1 MIWTILQ
8 TIGSLLSGGSILT
21 AFILYRKEK
30 NDSDIREVRQSV
42 ADMRTV
48 LSEQYSLLKNS
59 YMFSYAEEYFSN
71 RYVQHYLHDLGMY
84 IENNLDKSLDEIKA
98 YCRESKAW
106 DLMLEFPILRQNVSQ
121 GQYCANNTKITRGIT
136 YSLADI
142 KGLARMLELFQN
154 EAYKLDNSIENGI
167 KGSDFGLDAICN
179 VLVNNRAYINNEDIL
194 RRKLIQNYT
203 SILKSSYAD
212 HLKKL
217 KAMHEVIE
225 IVLEKIFSLDNK
237 TLLKYIS
244 QSRKQSFTPHAKLQ
258 DDYIEIIDNLP
269 DNPFSDCKM
278 NCSRIV
284 GSIDGLS

>member
-167 KGSDFGLDAICN
+167 KGSDFGLDALCN

>member
-1 MIWTILQ
+1 MLWTILQ

-30 NDSDIREVRQSV
+30 NDSYIREVRQSI

-48 LSEQYSLLKNS
+48 LSEQCSLLENS

-98 YCRESKAW
+98 YCKESKAW
-106 DLMLEFPILRQNVSQ
+106 DLMLEFPILRQNVTQ
-121 GQYCANNTKITRGIT
+121 GQYFANNAKITKGIT

-142 KGLARMLELFQN
+142 KGLARMLELFQD
-154 EAYKLDNSIENGI
+154 EAHELDNSIENGI
-167 KGSDFGLDAICN
+167 KGIDFGLDAICN
-179 VLVNNRAYINNEDIL
+179 VLVENRAYINNENIL
-194 RRKLIQNYT
+194 RRKLIQKYI
-203 SILKSSYAD
+203 SVSKSSYAD

-237 TLLKYIS
+237 ALLKYAS
-244 QSRKQSFTPHAKLQ
+244 QSRKQSFTPHEKLQ
-258 DDYIEIIDNLP
+258 DNYIEIINHLP
-269 DNPFSDCKM
+269 DDLFSDCKM
-278 NCSRIV
+278 ICSRIV
-284 GSIDGLS
+284 GSIDNLS